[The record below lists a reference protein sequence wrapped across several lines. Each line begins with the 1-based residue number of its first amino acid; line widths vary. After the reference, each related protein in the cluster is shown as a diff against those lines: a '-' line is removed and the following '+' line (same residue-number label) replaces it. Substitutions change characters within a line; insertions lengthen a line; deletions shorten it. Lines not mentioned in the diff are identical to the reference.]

1 MPYIRNADG
10 KLARKSMSVSDV
22 FEKIRS
28 ENVKF
33 IDLQFTDVPGKL
45 HHVTVPTHTI
55 NENSFSIGIPKLDG
69 SSIRGFTGINESDML
84 LKPDPNTFVI
94 VPWSNP
100 EAKYA
105 RLLCSVYWGQGV
117 STHKG
122 EALEKDLK
130 EKKIRSSSEPFA
142 LLMAE
147 KVCEIYGS
155 NWGIGETGAAGP
167 TGNGYGDPPGYSC
180 LAVYGEREIS
190 THVLTNSNNRRE
202 NMEAFALA
210 ALDLFIKNF

>member
-1 MPYIRNADG
+1 MD
-10 KLARKSMSVSDV
+10 KLENLAKKASEILIENNQTISVAESSSGGL
-22 FEKIRS
+22 IS
-28 ENVKF
+28 SA
-33 IDLQFTDVPGKL
+33 LLAQPGASKYYL
-45 HHVTVPTHTI
+45 GGQVIYTAA
-55 NENSFSIGIPKLDG
+55 
-69 SSIRGFTGINESDML
+69 SIRVLSGMRI
-84 LKPDPNTFVI
+84 
-94 VPWSNP
+94 
-100 EAKYA
+100 
-105 RLLCSVYWGQGV
+105 R
-117 STHKG
+117 
-122 EALEKDLK
+122 DLK

-147 KVCEIYGS
+147 KVCEVYGS

-180 LAVYGEREIS
+180 LAVYGERETS